1 MALSLFGCFFVFL
14 FLKLSEIV
22 QFVSASTCLG
32 RRPVIFIPASFLSLL
47 GKHSARN
54 KKSRSGEAAGKTGR
68 QEPDG
73 GQVVVKRL
81 LAGGREE
88 WPLPWQ
94 VMPKS
99 CLSN

>member
-1 MALSLFGCFFVFL
+1 MRF
-14 FLKLSEIV
+14 V
-22 QFVSASTCLG
+22 QFVPASTCLG

-73 GQVVVKRL
+73 GQVVVKL
-81 LAGGREE
+81 SFGRWEGRAAP
-88 WPLPWQ
+88 PLPSDA
-94 VMPKS
+94 KI
-99 CLSN
+99 LSR